1 VNPRAIGLIAMI
13 AVLSC
18 GVGFGQEE
26 DISSPKLRIA
36 WDEFKPLYDAKKAAV
51 VDVRDEASFQAG
63 HIPHA
68 RSVPLDDIEKRA
80 SELKKLKTPI
90 VTYCA

>member
-1 VNPRAIGLIAMI
+1 MTRRTFVLAAAMC
-13 AVLSC
+13 ALG

-36 WDEFKPLYDAKKAAV
+36 WEEFKPLYDANNAVV
-51 VDVRDEASFQAG
+51 VDVRDADSFRSG
-63 HIPHA
+63 HIPEA
-68 RSVPLDDIEKRA
+68 RSIPLGDIEKRV
-80 SELKKLKTPI
+80 SELKKLKKPI